1 MNQPENYTQLLKDY
15 SDLQLRVTK
24 FSSVEQQLINTR
36 DLLDRELL
44 SYKKLID
51 YNSKVF
57 KEITDKD
64 FFLESVEAII
74 DIFESDVSLIVFD
87 ESSHPNDMVIYAEGM
102 HAVEIDRIS
111 LLGDLFQI
119 LGNYPASRGNL
130 LSGEYLAEL
139 ACMNKFSSGVLYYFT
154 DVEMGYRCY
163 LFSLVTKRNAPFY
176 KNMEERNET
185 VFTIFGQ
192 LVESIFISRKKSE
205 QIKKQ
210 LTEIGKSHT
219 ELRKLSLIA
228 TKTKNSVVIA
238 DADGKV
244 EWVNQAFTDV
254 TNYTVEDIKDNTLGQ
269 LLAGVETEK
278 EKLHLLNDAI
288 GHHRNIETVIKNYRK
303 NGELFYN
310 QVEIIPVFDTG
321 NQLVNYISIQKD
333 ITNDFLHKTEILR
346 INSRYEIITQKSKI
360 GIWEFDCV
368 TNEHSWNDIIINQ
381 YGGRRREIER
391 DYTAFWEA
399 AVYHD
404 DLEHVLKTNAK
415 ILSGELDFAELQYRI
430 VRHDTKQIRTLE
442 CLTIS
447 ERDRSGRVLR
457 LVGSSIDITEAKDY
471 QETLLAKNNE
481 LKKINHELDRFVYS
495 ISHDLRSP
503 LLSIQG
509 LLAIILD
516 EEVLSETITNY
527 LKLID
532 RSILRLDDTIHEI
545 LSYSR
550 NSRLEVVSEKFDIVE
565 MVKATFE
572 DIRYSIPDKMNLG
585 IEVVGD
591 TVIYSDKVRL
601 STLIKNIIGNSV
613 KYKKLRT
620 DDSYV
625 KFSLVNKEEE
635 ILLKFEDNG
644 IGMSEKTLSK
654 MFDMFYRGTNQSTG
668 TGLGLYICKEI
679 INKLNGKIEVKSELK
694 VGTVISIILNKT
706 SEL

>member
-1 MNQPENYTQLLKDY
+1 MNQPENYNQLLKEFG
-15 SDLQLRVTK
+15 DLQLRVTK
-24 FSSVEQQLINTR
+24 FSSIEQQLINTR
-36 DLLDRELL
+36 DVLDSELL

-51 YNSKVF
+51 FNSKVF
-57 KEITDKD
+57 KEINDRE
-64 FFLESVEAII
+64 FFSASVEAII
-74 DIFESDVSLIVFD
+74 DIFESDVSLVVFD
-87 ESSHPNDMVIYAEGM
+87 DSSHSGDLIMYAEGM
-102 HAVEIDRIS
+102 HVAEIDRIS
-111 LLGDLFQI
+111 FIGDLYK
-119 LGNYPASRGNL
+119 LSSGYSSSKGNL
-130 LSGEYLAEL
+130 LTKEFMSEL
-139 ACMNKFSSGVLYYFT
+139 ACLQKFSYGIFYYFT
-154 DVEMGYRCY
+154 DPEISYKCY
-163 LFSLVTKRNAPFY
+163 LFSLVSKRNAPFY
-176 KNMEERNET
+176 NYIEERDLAIFT
-185 VFTIFGQ
+185 VFGQ
-192 LVESIFISRKKSE
+192 QVESIFSNRKKSD

-210 LTEIGKSHT
+210 LAEIEKSHN

-228 TKTKNSVVIA
+228 TKTKNSVIIA
-238 DADGKV
+238 DAYGKV

-254 TNYTVEDIKDNTLGQ
+254 TNYTIEEIQDKKLVQ
-269 LLAGVETEK
+269 LLTGTETEK
-278 EKLHLLNDAI
+278 DKLLLLNDAI

-333 ITNDFLHKTEILR
+333 ITNDFLHKNEILR

-360 GIWEFDCV
+360 GIWEFDCL

-381 YGGRRREIER
+381 YGGRRREIEK

-399 AVYHD
+399 AIYHD
-404 DLEHVLKTNAK
+404 DLESVLQTNAR

-430 VRHDTKQIRTLE
+430 VKHDTKQIRTLE

-509 LLAIILD
+509 LLAIIFD

-550 NSRLEVVSEKFDIVE
+550 NSRLDVVSEQFDIVE
-565 MVKATFE
+565 MVKSAFE
-572 DIRYSIPDKMNLG
+572 DIRYSMPDKIHLE
-585 IEVVGD
+585 IEVVGEP
-591 TVIYSDKVRL
+591 VIYSDKQRL
-601 STLIKNIIGNSV
+601 STLVKNIIGNSV
-613 KYKKLRT
+613 KYKKLGNN
-620 DDSYV
+620 DSYV
-625 KFSLVNKEEE
+625 KFSLVNNEEE

-654 MFDMFYRGTNQSTG
+654 MWDMFYRGTNQSTG

-679 INKLNGKIEVKSELK
+679 INKLGGKIEVKSELK
-694 VGTVISIILNKT
+694 VGSEISIILNKT
-706 SEL
+706 SL

>member
-1 MNQPENYTQLLKDY
+1 MNQPENYTQLLQDY

-36 DLLDRELL
+36 DLLDSELL

-57 KEITDKD
+57 KEITDKA
-64 FFLESVEAII
+64 FFLESTEAIV

-87 ESSHPNDMVIYAEGM
+87 ESSHPSNMVIYAEGM
-102 HAVEIDRIS
+102 HVVEIDRIS
-111 LLGDLFQI
+111 LFGDLYQLSADF
-119 LGNYPASRGNL
+119 PASRGNL
-130 LSGEYLAEL
+130 LSGEYMADL
-139 ACMNKFSSGVLYYFT
+139 ACMNKFSSGVLYYFS
-154 DVEMGYRCY
+154 DAEMGYRCY
-163 LFSLVTKRNAPFY
+163 LFSLVTKQNAPFY
-176 KNMEERNET
+176 NNMKDRNET

-192 LVESIFISRKKSE
+192 MVESIFISRKKSE

-210 LTEIGKSHT
+210 LTEIEKSHS

-228 TKTKNSVVIA
+228 TKTKNSVIIA
-238 DADGKV
+238 DTEGKV

-254 TNYTVEDIKDNTLGQ
+254 TNYTVEEIKDNKLGQ
-269 LLAGVETEK
+269 LLEGAETEK
-278 EKLHLLNDAI
+278 EKLHLLNDAMT
-288 GHHRNIETVIKNYRK
+288 HHRNIETVIKNYRK
-303 NGELFYN
+303 NGEMFYN

-333 ITNDFLHKTEILR
+333 ITNDFLHKNEILR

-368 TNEHSWNDIIINQ
+368 SGEHSWNDIIINQ
-381 YGGRRREIER
+381 YGARRRDVEK

-399 AVYHD
+399 AVYHE
-404 DLEHVLKTNAK
+404 DLDNVLRINAK

-442 CLTIS
+442 CLNIS

-509 LLAIILD
+509 LLAIIFD
-516 EEVLSETITNY
+516 EEVLSESITNY

-532 RSILRLDDTIHEI
+532 SSILRLDDTIHEI

-565 MVKATFE
+565 MVMATFE
-572 DIRYSIPDKMNLG
+572 DIRYSIPDKMHLE
-585 IEVVGD
+585 IELEGD

-601 STLIKNIIGNSV
+601 STLVKNIIGNSV
-613 KYKKLRT
+613 KYKKLGT
-620 DDSYV
+620 DDSYI
-625 KFSLVNKEEE
+625 KFGLVNKEEE

-654 MFDMFYRGTNQSTG
+654 MFDMFYRGTSQSTG
-668 TGLGLYICKEI
+668 TGLGLYICMEI
-679 INKLNGKIEVKSELK
+679 INKLGGKVEVKSELK
-694 VGTVISIILNKT
+694 VGTVISIILHKT

>member
-1 MNQPENYTQLLKDY
+1 MNQPENYTQLLKDF

-36 DLLDRELL
+36 DLLDSELL

-51 YNSKVF
+51 FNNKVF
-57 KEITDKD
+57 KEINDKE
-64 FFLESVEAII
+64 FFSESAEAII
-74 DIFESDVSLIVFD
+74 DIFESDVSLVVFD
-87 ESSHPNDMVIYAEGM
+87 NTSHAGDLLLYAEGM
-102 HAVEIDRIS
+102 HTTEIDRIS
-111 LLGDLFQI
+111 FIGDLYKLSDVF
-119 LGNYPASRGNL
+119 LPSRGNL
-130 LSGEYLAEL
+130 LSAADMADMSCL
-139 ACMNKFSSGVLYYFT
+139 NKFSSGVLYYFT
-154 DVEMGYRCY
+154 DEEMGYRCF
-163 LFSLVTKRNAPFY
+163 LFSLVSKMKSSFY
-176 KNMEERNET
+176 DKMEDRDQAIFT
-185 VFTIFGQ
+185 VFGQ
-192 LVESIFISRKKSE
+192 QVESIFSNRKKSE

-210 LTEIGKSHT
+210 LAEIEKSHN

-228 TKTKNSVVIA
+228 TKTKNGVIIA
-238 DADGKV
+238 DADGNA
-244 EWVNQAFTDV
+244 EWVNQAFTEV
-254 TNYTVEDIKDNTLGQ
+254 TNYTVEELKGKKLGQ
-269 LLAGVETEK
+269 ILTGAETEK
-278 EKLHLLNDAI
+278 EKVQLLNDAL
-288 GHHRNIETVIKNYRK
+288 GHHRNIETIIKNYRK
-303 NGELFYN
+303 NGEMFYN
-310 QVEIIPVFDTG
+310 QVEIIPVFDSG

-333 ITNDFLHKTEILR
+333 ITNDFLHKNEILR

-360 GIWEFDCV
+360 GIWEFDCI
-368 TNEHSWNDIIINQ
+368 TLEHSWNDIIISQ
-381 YGGRRREIER
+381 YGTRRREIEK
-391 DYTAFWEA
+391 DYTTFWEG
-399 AVYHD
+399 AVYHE
-404 DLEHVLKTNAK
+404 DLSNVLSTNAK

-509 LLAIILD
+509 LLAIIFD

-550 NSRLEVVSEKFDIVE
+550 NSRLDVVSEQFDIVE
-565 MVKATFE
+565 MVKAAFE
-572 DIRYSIPDKMNLG
+572 DIRYSMPDKIQLE
-585 IEVVGD
+585 IEVVGEP
-591 TVIYSDKVRL
+591 VICSDKLRL
-601 STLIKNIIGNSV
+601 STLVKNIIGNSV
-613 KYKKLRT
+613 KYKKLGNN
-620 DDSYV
+620 DSFV

-694 VGTVISIILNKT
+694 VGTVISVSLNKQM
-706 SEL
+706 